1 MQERREK
8 GLCYF
13 CDERY
18 QPGHRCNRLK
28 IYLLE
33 GMGMEEESRMQ
44 ESAEETLPVEELEE
58 ATWKDPHELR
68 KKHPDLVDKV
78 F

>member
-1 MQERREK
+1 
-8 GLCYF
+8 
-13 CDERY
+13 
-18 QPGHRCNRLK
+18 
-28 IYLLE
+28 
-33 GMGMEEESRMQ
+33 MGMEEESRMQ